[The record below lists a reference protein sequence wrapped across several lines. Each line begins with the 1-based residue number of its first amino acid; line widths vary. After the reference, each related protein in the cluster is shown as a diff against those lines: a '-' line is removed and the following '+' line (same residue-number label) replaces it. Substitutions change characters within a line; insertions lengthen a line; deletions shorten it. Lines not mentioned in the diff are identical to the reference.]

1 MFMEDITCFD
11 RLIDKKELKKLVP
24 YSASHIARLEKL
36 GEFPTRVQIGKCR
49 VAWSYQ
55 AVQRWIAARK
65 AEANQERGQSW
76 QAKN

>member
-36 GEFPTRVQIGKCR
+36 GEFPSRVQIGKCR
-49 VAWSYQ
+49 F
-55 AVQRWIAARK
+55 RL
-65 AEANQERGQSW
+65 
-76 QAKN
+76 